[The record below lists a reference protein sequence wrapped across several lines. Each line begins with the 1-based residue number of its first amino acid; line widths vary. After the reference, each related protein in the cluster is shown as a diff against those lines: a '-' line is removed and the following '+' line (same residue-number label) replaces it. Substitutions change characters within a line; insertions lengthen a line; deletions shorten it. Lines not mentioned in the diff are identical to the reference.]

1 MSIVIFD
8 FDDTA
13 FLVCV
18 FLDVSVII
26 NVPLAFASVAPVGV
40 RKNAQSH
47 RCCPRTPI
55 ICDG

>member
-40 RKNAQSH
+40 QKLRNFTDVATEF
-47 RCCPRTPI
+47 P
-55 ICDG
+55 